1 MPKSHNQKAKILI
14 LEQLLCETDEHRT
27 ISMQQIID
35 VLAGYGICAERKSI
49 YDDMEALRDFGYGI
63 SYKRGRNGGYY
74 ATSLPEYRQ
83 IKKDA
88 RVLTE
93 EAKTSEEP
101 SVSEKRTEDSQKG
114 VEETKEKRTEISPE
128 KSTEGKPGMCLEE
141 ICNTEKNMK
150 LVYPADRA
158 EEVRA
163 YFEEKGKY
171 KEKSQGHW
179 TASVPRLKGPHFYGW
194 LVSME
199 GEVHISKPKKAAEE
213 YRKFLKDLI
222 KEYRKL

>member
-83 IKKDA
+83 IRKETQGM
-88 RVLTE
+88 TE
-93 EAKTSEEP
+93 ALKEPEEIL
-101 SVSEKRTEDSQKG
+101 VSEKTAEDSQKG
-114 VEETKEKRTEISPE
+114 EKEIQEKTEISPE
-128 KSTEGKPGMCLEE
+128 KSTEGKPGVCLEE

-163 YFEEKGKY
+163 YFGEKGKY

>member
-83 IKKDA
+83 IKK
-88 RVLTE
+88 THE
-93 EAKTSEEP
+93 S
-101 SVSEKRTEDSQKG
+101 
-114 VEETKEKRTEISPE
+114 
-128 KSTEGKPGMCLEE
+128 
-141 ICNTEKNMK
+141 
-150 LVYPADRA
+150 
-158 EEVRA
+158 
-163 YFEEKGKY
+163 
-171 KEKSQGHW
+171 
-179 TASVPRLKGPHFYGW
+179 
-194 LVSME
+194 
-199 GEVHISKPKKAAEE
+199 
-213 YRKFLKDLI
+213 
-222 KEYRKL
+222 